1 MKPELC
7 VRAGL
12 VIAML
17 ATGFT
22 AVAEDFAPGVQH
34 ICIPNAARDGWDC
47 GTIDNPPK
55 PAVVEEEVAEEPAP
69 QPPPFLMNPEG
80 PAAASETVAEEPA
93 APEPEPL
100 PEAEP
105 ETRVAASEP
114 TVSEPAAP
122 VIEENIGEAA
132 PLVESEAVP
141 SEAIPA
147 QPARIE
153 PPTAE
158 PAAPVAVEP
167 MESEPLPEPV
177 AAETETLPEPEAP
190 AIVAPEP
197 EPAVVQE
204 TVSAPATESAAEPV
218 VAEPAQPSAVDV
230 ADAPVSVE
238 SMPESEP
245 APVAESEPVAAPVA
259 ETPAAPSPVR
269 SAPAPVAST
278 GRLYLSSLQGAR
290 EFAKLSPAH
299 FTLQLAHAPSA
310 EQFPALIQQLG
321 IDDRQCYVLR
331 VRRDDGDWFVLAY
344 GSFADANI
352 AKAALMQIR
361 PAPGMTAVWPRRVGY
376 LQGEYR
382 P

>member
-12 VIAML
+12 FIAML
-17 ATGFT
+17 AAGFC

-80 PAAASETVAEEPA
+80 PAAASETIVEEPA
-93 APEPEPL
+93 APQPEPL

-105 ETRVAASEP
+105 QTPIVASEP

-122 VIEENIGEAA
+122 AIEENIGEAA
-132 PLVESEAVP
+132 PLVESEVAP
-141 SEAIPA
+141 SEALPA
-147 QPARIE
+147 QPAPIE

-190 AIVAPEP
+190 AVAAPEP
-197 EPAVVQE
+197 EPTVVQE
-204 TVSAPATESAAEPV
+204 TVSTPAAEPAAEPAI
-218 VAEPAQPSAVDV
+218 AEPAQPSAVDV

-245 APVAESEPVAAPVA
+245 VPVAEPEPVAAPA
-259 ETPAAPSPVR
+259 AKTRAAPAPINP
-269 SAPAPVAST
+269 APAPVAST

-290 EFAKLSPAH
+290 DFAKLPSAH

-321 IDDRQCYVLR
+321 IDHRQCYVLR

-344 GSFADANI
+344 GSFADANT